1 VIGDVGSGID
11 ALTAQESERTRL
23 VSETTGQRIARFEC
37 DLLPYLNRL
46 SCVAL
51 RMTVTRPTPR
61 AFTCTKEAAAAN
73 R

>member
-37 DLLPYLNRL
+37 DLLPYL

-51 RMTVTRPTPR
+51 RMTRHP
-61 AFTCTKEAAAAN
+61 ADSEGLHMHKEAAAAN